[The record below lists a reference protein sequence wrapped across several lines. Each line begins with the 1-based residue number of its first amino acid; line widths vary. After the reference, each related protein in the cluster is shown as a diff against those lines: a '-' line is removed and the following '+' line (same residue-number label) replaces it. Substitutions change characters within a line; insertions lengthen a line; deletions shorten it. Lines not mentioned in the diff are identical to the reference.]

1 MYFISCVSL
10 KLCFKDWSTLAAF
23 WCDNWVRKTFPQYWV
38 AQRSNAK
45 LLSTFGSESY
55 DTFPTTRHSFVQ
67 NAGSNKSPKHAIY
80 KVSTCKWLEP
90 RGATLLSLC
99 PSLNCRCKKKQQR
112 KHPRDD
118 GSKRHSLTNSPS
130 CSRDVWL
137 GQWPEIFWWGLWG
150 GGGKKEKAFIESRLF
165 SLWQFAICL
174 SFSLSENG
182 KTCAMSRCDWWTHPR
197 RKEPD
202 SLAEGRRALCRL
214 ESWHFDN
221 LWIKRSAS
229 TLQDLP
235 SRQHVWCGEEV
246 GVIRVRPECQLSWGT
261 EGFWWTSPS
270 LS

>member
-1 MYFISCVSL
+1 MTY
-10 KLCFKDWSTLAAF
+10 
-23 WCDNWVRKTFPQYWV
+23 
-38 AQRSNAK
+38 
-45 LLSTFGSESY
+45 
-55 DTFPTTRHSFVQ
+55 
-67 NAGSNKSPKHAIY
+67 
-80 KVSTCKWLEP
+80 
-90 RGATLLSLC
+90 
-99 PSLNCRCKKKQQR
+99 
-112 KHPRDD
+112 

-150 GGGKKEKAFIESRLF
+150 GEKKEKAFIESRLF

-174 SFSLSENG
+174 SFSL
-182 KTCAMSRCDWWTHPR
+182 
-197 RKEPD
+197 RKWKNLRD
-202 SLAEGRRALCRL
+202 VALRL
-214 ESWHFDN
+214 MNTSPAKGTWQSCGEATGTLPAESWHFDN